1 MINFFYRHK
10 YKIVLLLVLGF
21 LALTLTSC
29 RFDASS
35 WYQKAYTSYG
45 QEWVDSWAGGSG
57 FFNLLFSW
65 PVNILSWPIAFICQ
79 AIGKGMGN
87 SYFLGILFT
96 TLIVRTLAWPIYS
109 KQNATSLKMT
119 MMQPEMAKIQMKYQG
134 RKDQRSQQMMQQ
146 EMSKLYK
153 KYGMNPLGCIFTML
167 IQFPIFMAMYEVVQR
182 INATTTTA
190 VNGVITV
197 TYAGDFALSN
207 TKVFGLFEM
216 NTSFM
221 SATMWYDKVFAVV
234 VALLFVGI
242 TILSQKL
249 GQRPPK
255 YQKVHPQDKLKNKN
269 NQGNQMKWMMLI
281 MNVMFGFMAL
291 SNTALGIYWL
301 IGGIYQLFQSQVGRW
316 VNELKWEKMQ
326 KQNLQ

>member
-10 YKIVLLLVLGF
+10 YKIVLVLVLGF

-190 VNGVITV
+190 INGAITV

-221 SATMWYDKVFAVV
+221 GATMWYDKVFAVV
-234 VALLFVGI
+234 VALLFVGV

>member
-10 YKIVLLLVLGF
+10 YKIVLVLVLGF

-207 TKVFGLFEM
+207 TKVFGFFEM

-221 SATMWYDKVFAVV
+221 GATMWYDKVFAVV
-234 VALLFVGI
+234 VALLFVGV

-281 MNVMFGFMAL
+281 MNVMFGIMAL